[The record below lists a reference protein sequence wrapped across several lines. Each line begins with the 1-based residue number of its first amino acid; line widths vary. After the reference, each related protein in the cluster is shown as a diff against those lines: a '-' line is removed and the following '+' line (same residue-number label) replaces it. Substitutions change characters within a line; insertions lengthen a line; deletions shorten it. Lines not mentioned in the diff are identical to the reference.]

1 MEKTFQLD
9 QKESGLLAQLDQE
22 RTQALAA
29 VGALSLDMEQARKNL
44 DSAAERQRGFIRQC
58 LSTRGVEQFQNARLN
73 NGALVVTMPE
83 AMPQLNLPPAPIP
96 SDGIKVVERLNGP
109 ASDIVKE

>member
-9 QKESGLLAQLDQE
+9 QKEQSMLAQVEQE

-44 DSAAERQRGFIRQC
+44 DTAAERQRTFIRQI
-58 LSTRGVEQFQNARLN
+58 LSNRGVERFENAGIR
-73 NGALVVTMPE
+73 NGALVVSMPDP
-83 AMPQLNLPPAPIP
+83 AAAPPL
-96 SDGIKVVERLNGP
+96 SLDGRVPERVNGP
-109 ASDIVKE
+109 IEHVKE

>member
-9 QKESGLLAQLDQE
+9 QKETGLLAQLDQE

-58 LSTRGVEQFQNARLN
+58 LSSRGVEQFQNARMQ

-83 AMPQLNLPPAPIP
+83 VMQPIP
-96 SDGIKVVERLNGP
+96 VQPSEGGLKMVERLNGP
-109 ASDIVKE
+109 ASDVVKE